1 MSRSQYFYINISRK
15 KSDKYRQ
22 MFQILREILYHN
34 GGHKRDKTP
43 ITSYQ
48 GYLDPH
54 NENETEMEDI
64 WSISFH
70 TKNISNRHKKIFEH
84 IKSQF
89 SDRNVF
95 SSIQETSEELIIDE
109 VSESFR
115 VVSDFI
121 DDINIQRLNEKE
133 KKELEKINK
142 IYKIEN
148 SPSFPKEKKRIIKL
162 AIMKESV
169 EDFNVIEH
177 FQALE
182 NHPDIDT
189 INEQNAVKNI
199 LKILNQHIFISNFIK
214 VYQKT
219 NKAWFQQFNWHLF
232 KETDRLNDLNIPIH
246 KEGFYAQIG
255 CLNFILADC
264 LDNSLLKK
272 KLKELNI
279 STEDNKG
286 ESTKSLESAKR
297 LFDRLLPDTHTI
309 SFLKLL
315 NSFRGKVSHSA
326 KSKENLQTDN
336 FLKVVNFCKDHYPI
350 YKSDLKANNYE
361 SIFRAILQTTIAI
374 LEEAYL
380 DIQELSKKIP

>member
-1 MSRSQYFYINISRK
+1 MSRSQYFYINIPRK
-15 KSDKYRQ
+15 KSDESGQ
-22 MFQILREILYHN
+22 IFQILREILYHN
-34 GGHKRDKTP
+34 GGHKREEMS
-43 ITSYQ
+43 ITGYQ
-48 GYLDPH
+48 GYLDPN
-54 NENETEMEDI
+54 NENETETKDI

-70 TKNISNRHKKIFEH
+70 TKNISNRHKNIFEH
-84 IKSQF
+84 VKLKF
-89 SDRNVF
+89 PDRNVF
-95 SSIQETSEELIIDE
+95 SSIPETPEESVIDE

-148 SPSFPKEKKRIIKL
+148 SPSLPKEKRRIIKL
-162 AIMKESV
+162 AIIKESV

-177 FQALE
+177 FQVLE

-279 STEDNKG
+279 ITTNDKG
-286 ESTKSLESAKR
+286 ESTKSLDSAKR
-297 LFDRLLPDTHTI
+297 LFDRLFPNTHTI

-315 NSFRGKVSHSA
+315 NSFRGKVSHSRN
-326 KSKENLQTDN
+326 SKENLQTDK
-336 FLKVVNFCKDHYPI
+336 FLKMVNFCKNHYPI
-350 YKSDLKANNYE
+350 YKTDLKANNYE
-361 SIFRAILQTTIAI
+361 NIFRAILQTTIEI
-374 LEEAYL
+374 LEEACL
-380 DIQELSKKIP
+380 DIQEFSKKVS